1 MGAKESSLGVVS
13 KYNAALK
20 KCDVESVAKTDK

>member
-13 KYNAALK
+13 KYKAALK
-20 KCDVESVAKTDK
+20 KCVVESVAKN